1 MMLSRRKTISTI
13 LLSAVLV
20 IAFML
25 ITLTANKLIFA
36 DKVRSRDAKKLE
48 AINRMLEDLDSSLA
62 DAEQNAIDQ
71 YEVNAVLTATALKS
85 IISDK
90 KDDAIEAYRSG
101 AVIKIENGMVT
112 APGSIDR
119 DLALPASLFK
129 EDKGVFA
136 APTNA
141 STLIAYSR
149 IGESPYYYMEW
160 YEDTNLNDLV
170 QNTVN
175 LDGILEEAEAAYG
188 SRILLLRKDES
199 SQTGMAVLY
208 SNEDFAAYK
217 DVDEMGLTR
226 ENIEKSA
233 GQPPQRLVLGGVTY
247 RYSVGEVPSLNG
259 YAVLLVPETSILN
272 QSLDQIGGLVS
283 ILILILAGMVA
294 TGLSLYNY
302 AHKNPESAGRGKR
315 YKPAFIRKAFMVYG
329 MTGLLFM
336 GISSAYLYSLNGL
349 HEAAINGGDALEMLQ
364 RRIVMNISRDSFGV
378 RNTIDSYIDYG
389 EHISEILDHYPQ
401 LRDSASLKELADC
414 IRASS
419 ITLYDRYGQEIV
431 SSGGFIDM
439 ALGTDAGSTTYDFRR
454 ITKGVPYIVH
464 EAETDETTG
473 LTEVRLGIRI
483 SDTEVPGKYGVMLIS
498 LNPALIEQ
506 ATTEEISSTLR
517 YMSEEETMLWIAE
530 KGSGSILAASDSTLS
545 GRSIYTIGMGENDL
559 EDGLMKNIYLDKGQY
574 FVMSSLL
581 DDPVIAEGAERFDHS
596 VAYYAMNRSAT
607 NYGII
612 YTVANCCVL
621 FAVVYLLLAR
631 YVLREYTDEYYE
643 GCVNRRTPA
652 ADEAASASNRNEKS
666 GLLRRIWNYLFG
678 AESHWDTLRPEQKGF
693 IAMEA
698 FLSLFLLQQI
708 PILSITEKSQNSLYY
723 YILKGIWERGI
734 NLFAIARIMVMAGEM
749 ILTVLILNFVLRLI
763 GNQSGKKG
771 ATVCRLIMN
780 MIKYLSLASFIGLSL
795 YFLGMDKTTLLA
807 ALSILSLAVSLGSQS
822 LIADII
828 AGISII
834 MEGVF
839 DVGDYVE
846 IGSHTGKVLEIGVRT
861 TRILCAGNDIMV
873 IGNKEIQT
881 VINKSRR
888 NTVFSIHFRLR
899 SDYPI
904 DLIRELLE
912 RELPAIGAQNSL
924 IVKGPTFEG
933 ITKIEDGMMTLS
945 VETECRQADTHKVK
959 LYVYGEL
966 QKLFA
971 KNGIRI

>member
-13 LLSAVLV
+13 LLSVVLV

-48 AINRMLEDLDSSLA
+48 AINRMLEDLDSSLS
-62 DAEQNAIDQ
+62 DGEQKAADQ

-85 IISDK
+85 VISDE
-90 KDDAIEAYRSG
+90 KDEAVETYRSG
-101 AVIKIENGMVT
+101 AVVKIENDKIT
-112 APGSIDR
+112 APGSISQ
-119 DLALPASLFK
+119 DLGLSVSLFRG
-129 EDKGVFA
+129 DKGVFS
-136 APTNA
+136 APANT

-149 IGESPYYYMEW
+149 IGETPYYYLEW

-170 QNTVN
+170 QKTVN
-175 LDGILEEAEAAYG
+175 LNGILEEAEAAYG
-188 SRILLLRKDES
+188 SNILLVQKDEAS
-199 SQTGMAVLY
+199 ETGMTVLY

-217 DVDEMGLTR
+217 DVGEMGLTP
-226 ENIEKSA
+226 EKIAQSV
-233 GQPPQRLVLGGVTY
+233 GQPSQRLVLNGVTY

-259 YAVLLVPETSILN
+259 YAVLLVPETSILS

-315 YKPAFIRKAFMVYG
+315 YKPAFIRKAFIVYG
-329 MTGLLFM
+329 MTGFLFM

-401 LRDSASLKELADC
+401 LRDSAPLKELADC

-530 KGSGSILAASDSTLS
+530 KESGIILAASDSTLS

-607 NYGII
+607 NYGIV
-612 YTVANCCVL
+612 YTIANCCVL
-621 FAVVYLLLAR
+621 FTIVYLLLAR

-643 GCVNRRTPA
+643 GCVNRQAWA
-652 ADEAASASNRNEKS
+652 ADEAASASYRNEKS
-666 GLLRRIWNYLFG
+666 ELLRRIWNYLFG

-734 NLFAIARIMVMAGEM
+734 NLFAVARIMVMAGEM
-749 ILTVLILNFVLRLI
+749 ILAVLILNFVLRLI

-899 SDYPI
+899 SDYPV

-971 KNGIRI
+971 RNGIRI

>member
-13 LLSAVLV
+13 LLSVVLV

-48 AINRMLEDLDSSLA
+48 AINRMLEDLDSSLS
-62 DAEQNAIDQ
+62 DGEQKAADQ

-85 IISDK
+85 VISDE
-90 KDDAIEAYRSG
+90 KDEAVETYRSG
-101 AVIKIENGMVT
+101 AVVKIENDKIT
-112 APGSIDR
+112 APGSISQ
-119 DLALPASLFK
+119 DLGLSVSLFRG
-129 EDKGVFA
+129 DKGVFS
-136 APTNA
+136 APANT

-149 IGESPYYYMEW
+149 IGETPYYYLEW

-170 QNTVN
+170 QKTVN
-175 LDGILEEAEAAYG
+175 LNGILEEAEAAYG
-188 SRILLLRKDES
+188 SNILLVQKDEAS
-199 SQTGMAVLY
+199 ETGMTVLY

-217 DVDEMGLTR
+217 DVGEMGLTP
-226 ENIEKSA
+226 EKIAQSV
-233 GQPPQRLVLGGVTY
+233 GQPSQRLVLNGVTY

-259 YAVLLVPETSILN
+259 YAVLLVPETSILS

-329 MTGLLFM
+329 MTGFLFM
-336 GISSAYLYSLNGL
+336 GVSSAYLYSLNGL

-401 LRDSASLKELADC
+401 LRDSAPLKELADC

-483 SDTEVPGKYGVMLIS
+483 SDTQAPGKYGVMLIS

-530 KGSGSILAASDSTLS
+530 KESGIILAASDSTLS

-607 NYGII
+607 NYGIV
-612 YTVANCCVL
+612 YTIANCCVL
-621 FAVVYLLLAR
+621 FTIVYLLLAR

-643 GCVNRRTPA
+643 GCVNRQAWA
-652 ADEAASASNRNEKS
+652 ADEAASASYRNEKS

-749 ILTVLILNFVLRLI
+749 ILAVLILNFVLRLI

-881 VINKSRR
+881 VINKLRR

-899 SDYPI
+899 SDYPV

-971 KNGIRI
+971 RNGIRI

>member
-13 LLSAVLV
+13 LLSVVLV

-48 AINRMLEDLDSSLA
+48 AINRMLEDLDSSLS
-62 DAEQNAIDQ
+62 DGEQKAADQ

-85 IISDK
+85 VISDE
-90 KDDAIEAYRSG
+90 KDEAVETYRSG
-101 AVIKIENGMVT
+101 AVVKIENDKIT
-112 APGSIDR
+112 APGSISQ
-119 DLALPASLFK
+119 DLGLSVSLFRG
-129 EDKGVFA
+129 DKGVFS
-136 APTNA
+136 APANT

-149 IGESPYYYMEW
+149 IGETPYYYLEW

-170 QNTVN
+170 QKTVN
-175 LDGILEEAEAAYG
+175 LNGILEEAEAAYG
-188 SRILLLRKDES
+188 SNILLVQKDEAS
-199 SQTGMAVLY
+199 ETGMTVLY

-217 DVDEMGLTR
+217 DVGEMGLTP
-226 ENIEKSA
+226 EKIAQSV
-233 GQPPQRLVLGGVTY
+233 GQPSQRLVLNGVTY

-259 YAVLLVPETSILN
+259 YAVLLVPETSILS

-315 YKPAFIRKAFMVYG
+315 YKPAFIRKAFIVYG
-329 MTGLLFM
+329 MTGFLFM

-401 LRDSASLKELADC
+401 LRDSAPLKELADC

-483 SDTEVPGKYGVMLIS
+483 SDTQAPGKYGVMLIS

-530 KGSGSILAASDSTLS
+530 KESGIILAASDSTLS

-607 NYGII
+607 NYGIV
-612 YTVANCCVL
+612 YTIANCCVL
-621 FAVVYLLLAR
+621 FTIVYLLLAR

-643 GCVNRRTPA
+643 GCVNRQAWA
-652 ADEAASASNRNEKS
+652 ADEAASASYRNEKS

-749 ILTVLILNFVLRLI
+749 ILAVLILNFVLRLI

-899 SDYPI
+899 SDYPV

-971 KNGIRI
+971 RNGIRI

>member
-13 LLSAVLV
+13 LLSVVLV

-48 AINRMLEDLDSSLA
+48 AINRMLEDLDSSLS
-62 DAEQNAIDQ
+62 DGEQKAADQ

-85 IISDK
+85 VISDE
-90 KDDAIEAYRSG
+90 KDEAVETYRSG
-101 AVIKIENGMVT
+101 AVVKIENDKIT
-112 APGSIDR
+112 APGSISQ
-119 DLALPASLFK
+119 DLGLSVSLFRG
-129 EDKGVFA
+129 DKGVFS
-136 APTNA
+136 APANT

-149 IGESPYYYMEW
+149 IGETPYYYLEW

-170 QNTVN
+170 QKTVN
-175 LDGILEEAEAAYG
+175 LNGILEEAEAAYG
-188 SRILLLRKDES
+188 SNILLVQKDEAS
-199 SQTGMAVLY
+199 ETGMTVLY

-217 DVDEMGLTR
+217 DVGEMGLTP
-226 ENIEKSA
+226 EKIAQSV
-233 GQPPQRLVLGGVTY
+233 GQPSQRLVLNGVTY

-259 YAVLLVPETSILN
+259 YAVLLVPETSILS

-401 LRDSASLKELADC
+401 LRDSAPLKELADC

-530 KGSGSILAASDSTLS
+530 KESGIILAASDSTLS

-607 NYGII
+607 NYGIV
-612 YTVANCCVL
+612 YTIANCCVL
-621 FAVVYLLLAR
+621 FTIVYLLLAR

-643 GCVNRRTPA
+643 GCVNRQAWA
-652 ADEAASASNRNEKS
+652 ADEAASASYRNEKS
-666 GLLRRIWNYLFG
+666 ELLRRIWNYLFG

-749 ILTVLILNFVLRLI
+749 ILAVLILNFVLRLI

-899 SDYPI
+899 SDYPV

-971 KNGIRI
+971 RNGIRI

>member
-13 LLSAVLV
+13 LLSVVLV

-48 AINRMLEDLDSSLA
+48 AINRMLEDLDSSLS
-62 DAEQNAIDQ
+62 DGEQKAADQ

-85 IISDK
+85 VISDE
-90 KDDAIEAYRSG
+90 KDEAVETYRSG
-101 AVIKIENGMVT
+101 AVVKIENDKIT
-112 APGSIDR
+112 APGSISQ
-119 DLALPASLFK
+119 DLGLSVSLFRG
-129 EDKGVFA
+129 DKGVFS
-136 APTNA
+136 APANT

-149 IGESPYYYMEW
+149 IGETPYYYLEW

-170 QNTVN
+170 QKTVN
-175 LDGILEEAEAAYG
+175 LNGILEEAEAAYG
-188 SRILLLRKDES
+188 SNILLVQKDEAS
-199 SQTGMAVLY
+199 ETGMTVLY

-217 DVDEMGLTR
+217 DVGEMGLTP
-226 ENIEKSA
+226 EKIAQSV
-233 GQPPQRLVLGGVTY
+233 GQPSQRLVLNGVTY

-259 YAVLLVPETSILN
+259 YAVLLVPETSILS

-329 MTGLLFM
+329 MTGFLFM
-336 GISSAYLYSLNGL
+336 GVSSAYLYSLNGL

-401 LRDSASLKELADC
+401 LRDSAPLKELADC

-530 KGSGSILAASDSTLS
+530 KESGIILAASDSTLS

-607 NYGII
+607 NYGIV
-612 YTVANCCVL
+612 YTIANCCVL
-621 FAVVYLLLAR
+621 FTIVYLLLAR

-643 GCVNRRTPA
+643 GCVNRQAWA
-652 ADEAASASNRNEKS
+652 ADEAASASYRNEKS
-666 GLLRRIWNYLFG
+666 ELLRRIWNYLFG

-749 ILTVLILNFVLRLI
+749 ILAVLILNFVLRLI

-899 SDYPI
+899 SDYPV

-971 KNGIRI
+971 RNGIRI

>member
-1 MMLSRRKTISTI
+1 
-13 LLSAVLV
+13 
-20 IAFML
+20 
-25 ITLTANKLIFA
+25 
-36 DKVRSRDAKKLE
+36 
-48 AINRMLEDLDSSLA
+48 
-62 DAEQNAIDQ
+62 
-71 YEVNAVLTATALKS
+71 
-85 IISDK
+85 
-90 KDDAIEAYRSG
+90 
-101 AVIKIENGMVT
+101 
-112 APGSIDR
+112 
-119 DLALPASLFK
+119 
-129 EDKGVFA
+129 
-136 APTNA
+136 
-141 STLIAYSR
+141 
-149 IGESPYYYMEW
+149 
-160 YEDTNLNDLV
+160 
-170 QNTVN
+170 
-175 LDGILEEAEAAYG
+175 
-188 SRILLLRKDES
+188 
-199 SQTGMAVLY
+199 
-208 SNEDFAAYK
+208 
-217 DVDEMGLTR
+217 
-226 ENIEKSA
+226 
-233 GQPPQRLVLGGVTY
+233 
-247 RYSVGEVPSLNG
+247 
-259 YAVLLVPETSILN
+259 
-272 QSLDQIGGLVS
+272 
-283 ILILILAGMVA
+283 
-294 TGLSLYNY
+294 
-302 AHKNPESAGRGKR
+302 
-315 YKPAFIRKAFMVYG
+315 
-329 MTGLLFM
+329 M
-336 GISSAYLYSLNGL
+336 GISAAYLYSLNGL
-349 HEAAINGGDALEMLQ
+349 HEAAINGGDALDMLEK
-364 RRIVMNISRDSFGV
+364 RIALNVSRNSHDV

-389 EHISEILDHYPQ
+389 EHISDILGHYPQ
-401 LRDSASLKELADC
+401 LRDAAPLKELAEC

-419 ITLYDRYGQEIV
+419 ITLYYHSGKEIV
-431 SSGGFIDM
+431 NSDGYIDM
-439 ALGTDAGSTTYDFRR
+439 YLGTDPESTTYDFRR
-454 ITKGVPYIVH
+454 ILKGVPYIVH

-473 LTEVRLGIRI
+473 LTEVRIGIRTE
-483 SDTEVPGKYGVMLIS
+483 DTDVPGKYGVMLIS
-498 LNPALIEQ
+498 LDPAVLER
-506 ATTEEISSTLR
+506 ATTEEIDSTLR
-517 YMSEEETMLWIAE
+517 YMTEEETMLWIAE

-559 EDGLMKNIYLDKGQY
+559 ADGLMKNIYLDKGQY

-607 NYGII
+607 NYGIV
-612 YTVANCCVL
+612 YTIANCCVL

-643 GCVNRRTPA
+643 GCVNRRTSA
-652 ADEAASASNRNEKS
+652 ADEAVSASYRNEKS
-666 GLLRRIWNYLFG
+666 GLLRRLWNYLFG

-749 ILTVLILNFVLRLI
+749 ILAVLILNFVLRLI

-888 NTVFSIHFRLR
+888 NTVFSI
-899 SDYPI
+899 
-904 DLIRELLE
+904 
-912 RELPAIGAQNSL
+912 
-924 IVKGPTFEG
+924 
-933 ITKIEDGMMTLS
+933 
-945 VETECRQADTHKVK
+945 
-959 LYVYGEL
+959 
-966 QKLFA
+966 
-971 KNGIRI
+971 